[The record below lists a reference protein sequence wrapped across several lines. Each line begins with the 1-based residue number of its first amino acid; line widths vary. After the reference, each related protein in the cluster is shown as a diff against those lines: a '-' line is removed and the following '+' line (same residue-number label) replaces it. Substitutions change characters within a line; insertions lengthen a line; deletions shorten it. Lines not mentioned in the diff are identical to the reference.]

1 MGFPVF
7 INKVQEDL
15 ESFIGKVFEDEVV
28 DFIRSWSREF
38 GSLNR
43 ALKVSQL
50 KFLIIFV
57 I

>member
-28 DFIRSWSREF
+28 DLSGPGAESLALLIERLRSL
-38 GSLNR
+38 SLN
-43 ALKVSQL
+43 
-50 KFLIIFV
+50 FLLYL
-57 I
+57 